1 MKLLA
6 LISSYRE
13 GTLIRGAINSAM
25 GGTDE
30 VIVFEGPA
38 GPPLE
43 ADCPATDAGFLRELC
58 TWREGTWR
66 TDAEKRTAMI
76 AETRKYEPPVWA
88 VMVDGDEILM
98 HGQYLRDELQAL
110 MWQEEAEGGDPFLGW
125 PMKLVEHDGSVAVCR
140 AKVLRLDL
148 IDSYSVS
155 SSVFK
160 TAVGTMHGEGN
171 LQVRLSDLPQSIG
184 LERLQQRIVDSVG
197 LQKQELLQLWEE
209 MTDKLVLVPPLPGEP
224 HLVHRSHLRH
234 PNRRGLRMHE
244 QEAAE
249 IERVKNLPQKGWT
262 D

>member
-6 LISSYRE
+6 LISSYKE
-13 GTLIRGAINSAM
+13 GTLIRGAINSALKAVE
-25 GGTDE
+25 E

-43 ADCPATDAGFLRELC
+43 ADCPETDPGFLRELV

-76 AETRKYEPPVWA
+76 AATRGYEKPTWG
-88 VMVDGDEILM
+88 VMVDGDEILIN
-98 HGQYLRDELQAL
+98 GEYLRDEIQAL
-110 MWQEEAEGGDPFLGW
+110 AWEEEVNPDADPYLGW
-125 PMKLVEHDGSVAVCR
+125 PMNIVERDGNVASCR

-160 TAVGTMHGEGN
+160 TAVGTTHGEGN
-171 LQVRLSDLPQSIG
+171 VQVKLSELPQSIA
-184 LERLQQRIVDSVG
+184 LQRLVERIENSVG
-197 LQKQELLQLWEE
+197 TQKQQLVELAQEIS
-209 MTDKLVLVPPLPGEP
+209 DRLVLAPPLPGEP

-244 QEAAE
+244 QEAVE
-249 IERVKNLPQKGWT
+249 IERVKKDHPNG
-262 D
+262 

>member
-6 LISSYRE
+6 LISSYKE

-43 ADCPATDAGFLRELC
+43 ADCPETDAGFLRELC

-76 AETRKYEPPVWA
+76 AETRKHEPPVWG
-88 VMVDGDEILM
+88 VMVDGDEILVN
-98 HGQYLRDELQAL
+98 GQYLRDELQAL

-125 PMKLVEHDGSVAVCR
+125 PMNIVEHDGNVASCR

-160 TAVGTMHGEGN
+160 TAIGTTHGEGN
-171 LQVRLSDLPQSIG
+171 LQVKLSELPQSVAV
-184 LERLQQRIVDSVG
+184 ERLISKIEESSG
-197 LQKQELLQLWEE
+197 TQKEELIALAQDLS
-209 MTDKLVLVPPLPGEP
+209 DRLVLAPPLPGEP

-249 IERVKNLPQKGWT
+249 IERVKNLPQMG
-262 D
+262 